1 MQEARLAC
9 RETADEIRPLVQDV
23 LACEGDQTLVH
34 QVAGRLM
41 ERGISL
47 ATAES
52 CTGGLLSAQLTD
64 IAGISR
70 VFLAGFV
77 TYSDAAKIRD
87 LDVAQPLLAEH
98 GAVSEPVARAMAEG
112 AARRTGAQLAV
123 SITGIAGPDGGTED
137 KPVGTVCFGLCMD
150 GQARA
155 WTLRMG
161 PLGRQFIR
169 ERAVAEALMAV
180 LRETAD
186 GGPDS

>member
-23 LACEGDQTLVH
+23 LACEGDQALVE
-34 QVAGRLM
+34 QAAGRLM
-41 ERGISL
+41 ERGISF

-64 IAGISR
+64 VPGISR

-77 TYSDAAKIRD
+77 TYSDAAKTRD
-87 LDVAQPLLAEH
+87 LDVPESLLALY
-98 GAVSEPVARAMAEG
+98 GAVSEPVAVAMAEG
-112 AARRTGAQLAV
+112 AARRTGARLAV
-123 SITGIAGPDGGTED
+123 AITGIAGPDGGTED

-150 GQARA
+150 GRARA

-169 ERAVAEALMAV
+169 ERAVTEALVSVFRTSGEAE
-180 LRETAD
+180 RD
-186 GGPDS
+186 P